1 MLRKAVQSA
10 SRLTGVLHATAS
22 LCHVRTFAV
31 SASPRFVSKPD
42 APILTRLE
50 DNVLTVTFNRPAT
63 YNAMTVEMGERF
75 EEIMSQV
82 HFSLNDASD
91 DQVKAVVV
99 TGAGKA
105 FSSGGDLQYLLDRSE
120 DSATNNFVEMQRFY
134 RRFLSVR
141 KSPGTSGAPP
151 LRRTFSLGWALQT
164 EVLSDVGMLP
174 SHRVSFLS
182 LMSPSLPPF
191 IFGASLVPTIAAING
206 PCVGAGACFAIACD
220 VRILSSSTYIGFTFS
235 KLALHPGLAATHFLP
250 RIVGP
255 QAANKFLLTGDMV
268 YAAEAKETGLV
279 AAVVEP
285 SELTAAAEDMA
296 RKMVA
301 TSCLAQQTLLQTLR
315 WQQDEGL
322 DRALIREADMQARTY
337 SDPVFK
343 ANVLAIKN
351 KK

>member
-141 KSPGTSGAPP
+141 KSP
-151 LRRTFSLGWALQT
+151 
-164 EVLSDVGMLP
+164 
-174 SHRVSFLS
+174 
-182 LMSPSLPPF
+182 
-191 IFGASLVPTIAAING
+191 VPTIAEING